1 MQFSVTG
8 KHVDIGNA
16 LRGHVE
22 KNLGAA
28 VAKYFD
34 RAMDANVVFSKNG
47 QNIQTDISVRVGRG
61 IMLRGKA
68 EAEDS
73 FAAFNA
79 ASEHI
84 AKRLRRYKR
93 RIRDHHK
100 SEDQSAD
107 ALLAQQY
114 VLADQE
120 EHEPAADDQD
130 HVVVAEMATE
140 IPMIKV
146 SEAVMR
152 MNLADLPAMMF
163 RNAAHGGLNMI
174 YRRPDGNIG
183 WVDPRGT
190 RERAR

>member
-22 KNLGAA
+22 KNLAAA

-47 QNIQTDISVRVGRG
+47 QKIQTDISVHVGRG

-68 EAEDS
+68 EADEP

-93 RIRDHHK
+93 RIRDHHR
-100 SEDQSAD
+100 AD
-107 ALLAQQY
+107 DRAADDVPAQQY
-114 VLADQE
+114 ILADQDE
-120 EHEPAADDQD
+120 KEPSADEQD
-130 HVVVAEMATE
+130 HVVVAEMTTE
-140 IPMIKV
+140 IPLIQV

-163 RNAAHGGLNMI
+163 RNAAHGGLNMV

-190 RERAR
+190 RERTQ

>member
-16 LRGHVE
+16 LRAHVE
-22 KNLGAA
+22 KNLAAA

-61 IMLRGKA
+61 ILLRGKA
-68 EAEDS
+68 EANEP

-100 SEDQSAD
+100 ADDWSAD
-107 ALLAQQY
+107 DVPAQQY
-114 VLADQE
+114 ILADQDE
-120 EHEPAADDQD
+120 NEPSTDEQD
-130 HVVVAEMATE
+130 HVVVAEMTTE
-140 IPMIKV
+140 IPLIQV

-152 MNLADLPAMMF
+152 MNLADLPAMLF

-190 RERAR
+190 RERTQ

>member
-22 KNLGAA
+22 KSLGAA

-34 RAMDANVVFSKNG
+34 RAMDAKVVFSKNG
-47 QNIQTDISVRVGRG
+47 QNIQTDISVHVGRG

-68 EAEDS
+68 EAGDA

-93 RIRDHHK
+93 RIRDHHR
-100 SEDQSAD
+100 SEDRSSD
-107 ALLAQQY
+107 ALPAQQY
-114 VLADQE
+114 VLSDRE
-120 EHEPAADDQD
+120 EHEQAGDDQD
-130 HVVVAEMATE
+130 HVVVAEMETE

-152 MNLADLPAMMF
+152 MNLAELPAMMF

-174 YRRPDGNIG
+174 YRRSDGNIG

-190 RERAR
+190 RERTQ